1 MDHFKNER
9 STLNM
14 SQYNLDRIFQ
24 PSRVAVVGA
33 SEKARSIGNALMKNL
48 IEGGYKGMLLPVNLR
63 DDSVH
68 GMPAV
73 KSVSAL
79 ETGVD
84 LAVIATP
91 IATVPDIV
99 RQCVEKKVAGAIVI
113 SAGGKEVGEKGRAIE
128 EQIRASAY
136 AGGLRI
142 VGPNCL
148 GIIRPG
154 ANLNA
159 SFASEM
165 PDAGDLA
172 FVSQSGAICT
182 AILDLAFKEHIGFS
196 HFISIGSMLDVDF
209 GDLIDYLG
217 NDSSAKSIL
226 LYIESLTN
234 FRKFMSAARAVSRIK
249 PIIVLK
255 AGRSE
260 AGAKAAASH
269 TGAMAGEDAVYDAA
283 FKRAGIVRVDTI
295 QDLFDCAE
303 LMAKQPRPRGPRLAI
318 VTNGG
323 GPGVMA
329 TDTLARYGLEPAP
342 LDPETFQKLDA
353 FLPPFWSRGNP
364 IDILGDA
371 SAERFRRTL
380 EICFE
385 GKDTDGVCVILAPQ
399 ALTEPLLVAETLA
412 TTMKDRL
419 YPVFACWMGGKSIEK
434 AVKILNQAGIPTY
447 GTPER
452 AIRAFLYMLDY
463 DRNMEALLE
472 VPPKLTRNIS
482 FDPEKARR
490 LLAGAPEGRFMGE
503 SDAKEVLSAYGLPVI
518 RTETAKSE
526 EDASR
531 VGRDIGYP
539 LVMKLNSPDITH
551 KTEAGGVRLDLRSD
565 ADVRAAFAGIVES
578 ARRYKPGARI
588 EGVTIQPY
596 FSNADYEILLGAKR
610 DPNFGPVILFGM
622 GGIFTEVLKDRA
634 LGLPPMNRLLAR
646 RLMQETKAY
655 SLLKG
660 YRNRPAADMQRL
672 EEMIVRLSQLLIDFP
687 EIAELDMNP
696 VLIKN
701 GDPVAVDARILVSPL
716 AVPSSLHLVIGPY
729 PEEDESHMVGVDGR
743 RIFIRPVKPED
754 APLFTALFEVLSPT
768 TIYNRFFGAVKELN
782 PKMLARFTQIDYDR
796 EIALVAIDE
805 DSQTDRMLGVARI
818 IGDPDGKTGE
828 FAVLV
833 GDAWQGMG
841 IGSNL
846 LEKCLSIAEKQGFK
860 TVHGLVLYDNKNMLA
875 LGKKMGFDIKS
886 TPDSGCK
893 KLVIHFRGSGHDAN

>member
-1 MDHFKNER
+1 
-9 STLNM
+9 M

-24 PSRVAVVGA
+24 PRRVAVVGA

-48 IEGGYKGMLLPVNLR
+48 IEGGYKGILLPVNLR

-91 IATVPDIV
+91 MVTVPDIV
-99 RQCVEKKVAGAIVI
+99 QECVEKKVAGAIVI
-113 SAGGKEVGEKGRAIE
+113 SAGGKEVGEKGREIE
-128 EQIRASAY
+128 ERIRETAY
-136 AGGLRI
+136 GGGLRI

-154 ANLNA
+154 VNLNA

-165 PDAGDLA
+165 PDVGDLA

-182 AILDLAFKEHIGFS
+182 AILDLALKEHIGFS
-196 HFISIGSMLDVDF
+196 HFVSIGSMLDVDF

-342 LDPETFQKLDA
+342 LDPETFQKLNA
-353 FLPPFWSRGNP
+353 FLPPFWSRSNP

-371 SAERFRRTL
+371 SAERFRQTL
-380 EICFE
+380 EVCFD

-399 ALTEPLLVAETLA
+399 ALTDPVLVAETLA
-412 TTMKDRL
+412 TTMKGRR

-434 AVKILNQAGIPTY
+434 AVQILNKAGIPTY
-447 GTPER
+447 ETPER
-452 AIRAFLYMLDY
+452 AVRAFLYMVDY
-463 DRNMEALLE
+463 ARNMEALLE
-472 VPPKLTRNIS
+472 IPPKLTRDIS
-482 FDPEKARR
+482 FDTEKARR
-490 LLAGAPEGRFMGE
+490 LLSGAPDGRFTGE
-503 SDAKEVLSAYGLPVI
+503 SDAKEVLLAYGLPVI
-518 RTETAKSE
+518 RSETARTE
-526 EDASR
+526 EDAAR
-531 VGRDIGYP
+531 AGRDFGYP
-539 LVMKLNSPDITH
+539 LVMKLYSPDITH

-565 ADVRAAFAGIVES
+565 ADVRAAFAGIVAS

-588 EGVTIQPY
+588 EGVTMQPY

-634 LGLPPMNRLLAR
+634 LGLPPMNRLLAL

-655 SLLKG
+655 ALLKG
-660 YRNRPAADMQRL
+660 YRNRSPADMERL
-672 EEMIVRLSQLLIDFP
+672 EEMIIRLSQLLIDFP
-687 EIAELDMNP
+687 EIVELDMNP
-696 VLIKN
+696 VLIKDA
-701 GDPVAVDARILVSPL
+701 DPVVVDARILVSPL

-754 APLFTALFEVLSPT
+754 APLFTALFKVLSPT
-768 TIYNRFFGAVKELN
+768 TIYYRFFGPLKELK
-782 PKMLARFTQIDYDR
+782 PEMLARFTQIDYDR

-805 DSQTDRMLGVARI
+805 DSETDSMLGVARI

-833 GDAWQGMG
+833 GDAWQGKG

-846 LEKCLSIAEKQGFK
+846 LEKCLSIAKNRGFK
-860 TVHGLVLYDNKNMLA
+860 TVHGIVLRENRNMLA
-875 LGKKMGFDIKS
+875 LGKKLGFEIKRDA
-886 TPDSGCK
+886 DSGDNE
-893 KLVIHFRGSGHDAN
+893 LVIHFGGDRP